1 MLAPYFKNLGENTG
15 FVSLI
20 LKYRGDFNDIPRG
33 LYLSAEDLGG
43 GFALAD
49 VLPDNTAALIAD
61 EHIIYAE
68 ADKLLSFQELR
79 KSTGYSYYCRGNTG
93 LTGKGV
99 VIGIIDGAADVS
111 HPVFDGVDIE
121 YYGMTENAS
130 ARHGTAVAGVA
141 AQLAPEARIIC
152 AGIGET
158 GSSFARASEIMRAAA
173 LLVRLSEGKPL
184 VINISYGTNDGSH
197 TGSSLFEEYLDSIAQ
212 NELTAIVVAT
222 GNLGDSARHF
232 RGVSDGSPIT
242 AEIGVTVSDFSV
254 GIWKNFADDF
264 VFQLTAPNNET
275 YTLNGVSG
283 RFYFHGGIYSYRGSP
298 APYSISNETFLR
310 FENAEQGIWKITLFP
325 RALATRGTVD
335 MWLSDN
341 VFTAPEDDTTIT
353 LPALARRVISAAA
366 YNAADNTAAVFS
378 GRGFAA
384 DGLEKPDI
392 AAPGVNIYT
401 AAENGG
407 FAAYSGTSFAAPFVS
422 AACAALMEW
431 GIVRGN
437 DPFLYGERLK
447 AFLRKG
453 AQRLPDTVYPN
464 TQWGYGSLCL
474 ENTVELLKREMRI

>member
-1 MLAPYFKNLGENTG
+1 MLAYYLDLGVNTG
-15 FVSLI
+15 LITLI

-33 LYLSAEDLGG
+33 LYISAEDLGS
-43 GFALAD
+43 GFALAEI
-49 VLPDNTAALIAD
+49 PPENAAALAAD

-68 ADKLLSFQELR
+68 TDKLLSFQELR
-79 KSTGYSYYCRGNTG
+79 ESTGYSYYCRGDAELLGN
-93 LTGKGV
+93 GV
-99 VIGIIDGAADVS
+99 VIGIIDGAVDVS
-111 HPVFDGVDIE
+111 HPVFADVDIE
-121 YYGMTENAS
+121 YYGNTENAS
-130 ARHGTAVAGVA
+130 TRHGTAVAGVA
-141 AQLAPEARIIC
+141 AQLAPRAKLIC
-152 AGIGET
+152 AGINET
-158 GSSFARASEIMRAAA
+158 GTDFARASEIMRAAA
-173 LLVRLSEGKPL
+173 LLVRLSEGRPL

-197 TGSSLFEEYLDSIAQ
+197 TGDSLFEEYLDSIAQ
-212 NELTAIVVAT
+212 NELTAIVAAT

-232 RGVSDGSPIT
+232 RGVSDGAPVI
-242 AEIGVTVSDFSV
+242 AEIGVTVPVFSI

-264 VFQLTAPNNET
+264 IFQLTAPNNET
-275 YTLNGVSG
+275 YTLSNVSG
-283 RFYFHGGIYSYRGSP
+283 RFYFHGSIFSYKGAP
-298 APYSISNETFLR
+298 TPYSVNDETFLR
-310 FENAEQGIWKITLFP
+310 FENAEQGIWKAVLYP
-325 RALATRGTVD
+325 RTLATRGNVN

-341 VFTAPEDDTTIT
+341 IFTAPEADTTIT
-353 LPALARRVISAAA
+353 LPAFARRIITAAA
-366 YNAADNTAAVFS
+366 YNAAENTAAVFS

-401 AAENGG
+401 AAPDNG

-453 AQRLPDTVYPN
+453 AQRLPNVNYPN

-474 ENTVELLKREMRI
+474 ENTVEALRKETGK